1 MDTTS
6 LYGSCGAIGVAVTII
21 PTALL
26 IISEILGVSSG
37 KSNGIVHLAFCLIE
51 KIKNKEP
58 ITEDE
63 ILTCLKKTKDATDQL
78 SEVASDIEN
87 QKTNE

>member
-26 IISEILGVSSG
+26 VISEVLGVSSG

-51 KIKNKEP
+51 KIKNRES

-63 ILTCLKKTKDATDQL
+63 ILTCLKKTKKVTDVIT
-78 SEVASDIEN
+78 EAASDIEN
-87 QKTNE
+87 PETKE